1 MRERKARNSGH
12 ELRKSLEAMATR
24 KNVGGGEVAGLG
36 DALKHTSYEERDIDA
51 YIPSASPMSS
61 EEAGL
66 NRKHQFVQK
75 NNFKT
80 EVTYNFLF
88 EAS

>member
-1 MRERKARNSGH
+1 MAA
-12 ELRKSLEAMATR
+12 RKSI
-24 KNVGGGEVAGLG
+24 GGGGVAGLG
-36 DALKHTSYEERDIDA
+36 DALKRTPYEERNIDD
-51 YIPSASPMSS
+51 YIPSAPLMSS
-61 EEAGL
+61 TPYTHANPVNRSNSNAGL

-88 EAS
+88 EASCID